1 MGEETVLRPVRGMK
15 IAAAVAASGLALFAA
30 ACSKPA
36 EKTPGTGASAGAA
49 YKACMVTD
57 TGGIDDHSFNAS
69 TWAGFQKA
77 KQANSA
83 INASYVASTTMADY
97 APNLTN
103 QVAAN
108 CQYIQS
114 VGGLMGDATYA
125 AAKANPKLQFSIVDS
140 GNGGNAN
147 VFPIQFE
154 TQQAAYLAGYLA
166 AGYSKTGKVGTY
178 GGMKIPPVTIFMDGF
193 ADGVKKYNEVHGK
206 TVQLLGWDKAKQDGL
221 FTNDFVKQDAGKAK
235 SDALAAQGADVIM
248 PVAGGAGLGTLANAG
263 NRYVGIWVDA
273 DGCQTT
279 QYCSVILST
288 VVKNMTDL
296 VSDAVGKAAKQPGTL
311 LENTGSQGTL
321 ANNGVSLAPYHDFDS
336 KIDPAL
342 KAEIE
347 KLKADIVA
355 GTIKVDSPAAPK

>member
-1 MGEETVLRPVRGMK
+1 MK
-15 IAAAVAASGLALFAA
+15 IAAFVAASGLALFAA

-36 EKTPGTGASAGAA
+36 ENTPGTGTSNAA
-49 YKACMVTD
+49 QFKACMVTD

-69 TWAGFQKA
+69 TWACFQKA
-77 KQANSA
+77 KQADSS

-103 QVAAN
+103 QVASG
-108 CQYIQS
+108 CQYVQA

-140 GNGGNAN
+140 GNGDNTN
-147 VFPIQFE
+147 VYPVQFE

-166 AGYSKTGKVGTY
+166 AGSSKSGKVGTY
-178 GGMKIPPVTIFMDGF
+178 GGMKIAPVTIFMDGF
-193 ADGVKKYNEVHGK
+193 ADGVAKYNEVHK
-206 TVQLLGWDKAKQDGL
+206 TKVQVLGWDKTKQDGL
-221 FTNDFVKQDAGKAK
+221 FTQDFVKQDAGKAK

-248 PVAGGAGLGTLANAG
+248 PVAGGAGLGTAANAAG
-263 NRYVGIWVDA
+263 KYSVIWVDA

-279 QYCSVILST
+279 QYCSVIMTT

-296 VSDAVGKAAKQPGTL
+296 VAQAVGKAAKQPGTL
-311 LENTGSQGTL
+311 LDNTGAKGTL
-321 ANNGVSLAPYHDFDS
+321 ANNGVSLAPYHEFDS

-342 KAEIE
+342 KAEID
-347 KLKADIVA
+347 KLKQDIIA
-355 GTIKVDSPAAPK
+355 GTIKVESPAAPK